1 MTQEYTNINA
11 AVIDSWVAN
20 GWEWGKPID
29 HETYVRALAGDW
41 FVLLTPT
48 KPVPKEWFGDLRG
61 KRLLGLASGGGQ
73 QIPIFNACGA
83 RCTVLD
89 YSNAQLESE
98 RQVALREGYLDKV
111 EIVRADMTKPLPF
124 DSESFDLIFHPISN
138 CYVENVLPIWQE
150 CYRVLKHEG
159 ILLAGLDNGINF
171 AFHDQTGALQH
182 KLPFNPLMDPSLF
195 EESMR
200 QNDGVQFSHSIEEQ
214 IDGQLRAGLRLTHV
228 YQDTNGYGKLHEYG
242 VPTCFATRSLK
253 D

>member
-98 RQVALREGYLDKV
+98 RQVALREGYLDRV
-111 EIVRADMTKPLPF
+111 EIIRADMTKPLPF

-138 CYVENVLPIWQE
+138 CYVENVLSIWQE
-150 CYRVLKHEG
+150 CYRVLKHGG

-182 KLPFNPLMDPSLF
+182 KLPFNPLKDPPLF

>member
-29 HETYVRALAGDW
+29 HETYERALAGDW

-150 CYRVLKHEG
+150 CYRVLKHGG

-171 AFHDQTGALQH
+171 AFHDQTGLLQH
-182 KLPFNPLMDPSLF
+182 TLPFNPLKDPSLF

>member
-1 MTQEYTNINA
+1 MEISYQDINRKT
-11 AVIDSWVAN
+11 IDRWVDD
-20 GWEWGKPID
+20 GWEWGKPISREVYAAAKNGQWD
-29 HETYVRALAGDW
+29 VK
-41 FVLLTPT
+41 LTPV
-48 KPVPKEWFGDLRG
+48 KFVPHDWFGDLKGR
-61 KRLLGLASGGGQ
+61 RVLGLAAGGGQ
-73 QIPIFNACGA
+73 QMPIFAALGA
-83 RCTVLD
+83 KCTVLD
-89 YSNAQLESE
+89 YSEKQLESE
-98 RQVALREGYLDKV
+98 RMVAQRESYDIT
-111 EIVRADMTKPLPF
+111 IVRADMTKRLPF
-124 DSESFDLIFHPISN
+124 DENSFDLIFHPISN

-150 CYRVLKHEG
+150 CYRVLKHGG

-182 KLPFNPLMDPSLF
+182 KLPFNPLKDPSLF

>member
-11 AVIDSWVAN
+11 AVIDRWVAN
-20 GWEWGKPID
+20 GWEWGQAID

-48 KPVPKEWFGDLRG
+48 KPVPKDWFGDLRG

-98 RQVALREGYLDKV
+98 RQVALREGYLDRV
-111 EIVRADMTKPLPF
+111 EIIRADMTKPLPF

-150 CYRVLKHEG
+150 CYRVLKHGG

-171 AFHDQTGALQH
+171 AFHDQTGVLQH
-182 KLPFNPLMDPSLF
+182 KLPFNPLKVLLFTRNRCAKTTASNSLIA
-195 EESMR
+195 SK
-200 QNDGVQFSHSIEEQ
+200 S
-214 IDGQLRAGLRLTHV
+214 
-228 YQDTNGYGKLHEYG
+228 K
-242 VPTCFATRSLK
+242 
-253 D
+253 

>member
-11 AVIDSWVAN
+11 AVIDNWVAN

-29 HETYVRALAGDW
+29 HETYERALAGDW

-98 RQVALREGYLDKV
+98 RQVASGKV
-111 EIVRADMTKPLPF
+111 T
-124 DSESFDLIFHPISN
+124 
-138 CYVENVLPIWQE
+138 W
-150 CYRVLKHEG
+150 
-159 ILLAGLDNGINF
+159 
-171 AFHDQTGALQH
+171 
-182 KLPFNPLMDPSLF
+182 
-195 EESMR
+195 
-200 QNDGVQFSHSIEEQ
+200 
-214 IDGQLRAGLRLTHV
+214 
-228 YQDTNGYGKLHEYG
+228 
-242 VPTCFATRSLK
+242 
-253 D
+253 

>member
-11 AVIDSWVAN
+11 AVIDNWVAN

-98 RQVALREGYLDKV
+98 RQVALREGYLDRV
-111 EIVRADMTKPLPF
+111 EIIRADMTKPLPF

-138 CYVENVLPIWQE
+138 CYVENVLSIWQE
-150 CYRVLKHEG
+150 CYRVLKHGG

-182 KLPFNPLMDPSLF
+182 KLPFNPLNDPSLL
-195 EESMR
+195 
-200 QNDGVQFSHSIEEQ
+200 Q
-214 IDGQLRAGLRLTHV
+214 
-228 YQDTNGYGKLHEYG
+228 
-242 VPTCFATRSLK
+242 
-253 D
+253 

>member
-29 HETYVRALAGDW
+29 HETYERALAGDW

-98 RQVALREGYLDKV
+98 RQVALREGYLDRV
-111 EIVRADMTKPLPF
+111 EIIRADMTKPLPF

-138 CYVENVLPIWQE
+138 CYVENVLSIWQE
-150 CYRVLKHEG
+150 CYRVLKHGG

-182 KLPFNPLMDPSLF
+182 KLPFNPLKDPSLY